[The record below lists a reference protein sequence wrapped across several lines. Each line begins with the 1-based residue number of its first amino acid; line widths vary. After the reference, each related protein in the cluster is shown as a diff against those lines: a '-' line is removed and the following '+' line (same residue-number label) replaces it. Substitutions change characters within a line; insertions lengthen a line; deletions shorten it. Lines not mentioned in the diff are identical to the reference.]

1 MNLYELTSEYEKIQE
16 LLETEAEENDGLVS
30 DELLEALTAASDG
43 IDAKVE
49 ACAKVVKN
57 LEAERDAV
65 DAERARLKTRSES
78 LGKNIDRLKKAVIT
92 AMERS
97 GKAKV
102 KTALFTVYPRESV
115 SVDYEDEKKLPRDF
129 CATEVITKYK
139 PDKLAMRKFMQDG
152 GVIPGAWL
160 VTNKSLQIR

>member
-1 MNLYELTSEYEKIQE
+1 MNLYELTTEYEQIQE
-16 LLETEAEENDGLVS
+16 LLETEAEANDGIVS
-30 DELLEALTAASDG
+30 DELMERLTAVSDG
-43 IDAKVE
+43 IDGKVE

-65 DAERARLKTRSES
+65 KAEMERLDARSTSLER
-78 LGKNIDRLKKAVIT
+78 NIERLKKAVIA

-115 SVDYEDEKKLPRDF
+115 SVDFEDEKKLPRDF
-129 CATEVITKYK
+129 CATEVVTKYK
-139 PDKLAMRKFMQDG
+139 PDRLAMRKFMQEG
-152 GVIPGAWL
+152 GEIPGAWL
-160 VTNKSLQIR
+160 VTKKSLQIR

>member
-1 MNLYELTSEYEKIQE
+1 MNLYELTTEYERLQE
-16 LLETEAEENDGLVS
+16 MLETEAEENDGLVS
-30 DELLEALTAASDG
+30 DELLEALAAASDG
-43 IDAKVE
+43 IDDKVE

-65 DAERARLKTRSES
+65 DAEKARLKARGES
-78 LGKNIDRLKKAVIT
+78 LDKNIERLKKAVIA

-115 SVDYEDEKKLPRDF
+115 SVDFEDEKKLPRDF

-139 PDKLAMRKFMQDG
+139 PDRLAMRKFMQEG
-152 GVIPGAWL
+152 GEIPGAWL
-160 VTNKSLQIR
+160 VTKKSLQIR